1 MELLLDTHILLWLV
15 TDSPL
20 LSSKAR
26 AMIEDSMLR
35 ALPPSG
41 RGRRPRRPA
50 FSLASPWTSP
60 LARRAGD
67 VAPYHGVYAGVGR
80 GRGRRPRRPASP
92 LASPWTSPLARRAED
107 VAPYHGVRAGVWRG
121 RGRRPRRGDASPAV
135 VPFGDSPG
143 CRCDCL
149 AVITYDI
156 MMTFWKSK
164 IESWRGYS
172 RQRTRLRRA

>member
-50 FSLASPWTSP
+50 FPLASPW
-60 LARRAGD
+60 ARRAGD
-67 VAPYHGVYAGVGR
+67 VAPYHGVRAGVG
-80 GRGRRPRRPASP
+80 
-92 LASPWTSPLARRAED
+92 
-107 VAPYHGVRAGVWRG
+107 
-121 RGRRPRRGDASPAV
+121 
-135 VPFGDSPG
+135 
-143 CRCDCL
+143 
-149 AVITYDI
+149 
-156 MMTFWKSK
+156 
-164 IESWRGYS
+164 
-172 RQRTRLRRA
+172 

>member
-50 FSLASPWTSP
+50 FSLASPW
-60 LARRAGD
+60 ARRAGD
-67 VAPYHGVYAGVGR
+67 VAPYHGVRAGVG
-80 GRGRRPRRPASP
+80 
-92 LASPWTSPLARRAED
+92 
-107 VAPYHGVRAGVWRG
+107 
-121 RGRRPRRGDASPAV
+121 
-135 VPFGDSPG
+135 
-143 CRCDCL
+143 
-149 AVITYDI
+149 
-156 MMTFWKSK
+156 
-164 IESWRGYS
+164 
-172 RQRTRLRRA
+172 